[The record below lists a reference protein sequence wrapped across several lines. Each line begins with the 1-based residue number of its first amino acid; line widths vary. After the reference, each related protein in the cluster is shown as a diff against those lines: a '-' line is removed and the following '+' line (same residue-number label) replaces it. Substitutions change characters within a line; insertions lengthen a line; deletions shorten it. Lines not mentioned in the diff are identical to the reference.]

1 MMLDFF
7 NEIKDDLSYIE
18 AQLRDVITSS
28 ETMLDSAAAHL
39 FAAGGK
45 RLRPAFALFGGR
57 FGRYDLEKV
66 APLAVAV
73 ELIHMAT
80 LVHDDVVDGA
90 LVRRG
95 RPTVQ
100 AIWDNNV
107 AIRTGDM
114 LFARAIEIIAGYAE
128 PAVSKKM
135 AATCMEVCTGE
146 FAQAAACFSPRQ
158 TLSGYFGRIRRKTA
172 VLIAAASELGALV
185 CGAPRI
191 ISKAL
196 GQYGLAVGMAFQ
208 VVDDVLDLIADERV
222 LGKATG
228 GDIREGIA
236 TLPVIYVL
244 RRNGRGHRRL
254 REILCARE
262 KGEAEIN
269 EAIRIVEEEGGVA
282 YSLEVARRFAMKAQG
297 ALRVLPDIPSRQKL
311 NAIAEFIV
319 ARQF

>member
-18 AQLRDVITSS
+18 AQLRVVVTSS
-28 ETMLDSAAAHL
+28 KTTLGDAADHL

-45 RLRPAFALFGGR
+45 RLRPAFALFSGH
-57 FGRYDLEKV
+57 FGRYDLLKV

-90 LVRRG
+90 FVRRG

-100 AIWDNNV
+100 ALWDNKV
-107 AIRTGDM
+107 AINTGDM
-114 LFARAIEIIAGYAE
+114 LFARAIEIIAGYTE
-128 PAVSKKM
+128 PAVSRKM

-146 FAQAAACFSPRQ
+146 FAQAEACFDPRQ
-158 TLSGYFGRIRRKTA
+158 TLRGYFGRIRRKTA

-191 ISKAL
+191 VSKAL

-244 RRNGRGHRRL
+244 RRNGRNHRRL
-254 REILCARE
+254 QEILCARE
-262 KGEAEIN
+262 KGEAEIS
-269 EAIRIVEEEGGVA
+269 EAIRIIKEEGGVS
-282 YSLEVARRFAMKAQG
+282 YSLEVARRFVTKAQR
-297 ALRVLPDIPSRQKL
+297 ALRMLPDIPSRQRL
-311 NAIAEFIV
+311 NAIAEFV
-319 ARQF
+319 VGRQF

>member
-7 NEIKDDLSYIE
+7 SEIKDDLLYIE
-18 AQLRDVITSS
+18 AQLRSVVTSD
-28 ETMLDSAAAHL
+28 TTLGDAAGHL

-45 RLRPAFALFGGR
+45 RLRPAFALFSGR
-57 FGRYDLEKV
+57 FGHYDLQKV

-80 LVHDDVVDGA
+80 LIHDDVVDSA
-90 LVRRG
+90 LIRRG

-100 AIWDNNV
+100 ALWGNRV
-107 AIRTGDM
+107 AIWTGNM

-128 PAVSKKM
+128 PVISRKI
-135 AATCMEVCTGE
+135 AATCMEVCMGE
-146 FAQAAACFSPRQ
+146 FAQAKASFNPHQSLR
-158 TLSGYFGRIRRKTA
+158 GYFGRIRSKTA
-172 VLIAAASELGALV
+172 VLIAAASELGALI

-191 ISKAL
+191 VSKAL

-222 LGKATG
+222 LGKPTG

-244 RRNGRGHRRL
+244 HRNGKSHDRL
-254 REILCARE
+254 KEILCTRE
-262 KGEAEIN
+262 KGEADIS
-269 EAIRIVEEEGGVA
+269 EAIRIIEEEGGVS
-282 YSLEVARRFAMKAQG
+282 YSLGVARRFVTKAQK

-311 NAIAEFIV
+311 NALAEFV
-319 ARQF
+319 VERQF

>member
-7 NEIKDDLSYIE
+7 SEIKDDLSYIE
-18 AQLRDVITSS
+18 AQLRGVVT
-28 ETMLDSAAAHL
+28 DSHTTLGDAADHL

-45 RLRPAFALFGGR
+45 RLRPAFAVFSAR
-57 FGRYDLEKV
+57 FGRYDLQKV

-80 LVHDDVVDGA
+80 LVHDDLVDGG
-90 LVRRG
+90 LIRRG

-100 AIWDNNV
+100 AVWGNRV
-107 AIRTGDM
+107 AIWTGDM

-128 PAVSKKM
+128 PVVSKRI

-146 FAQAAACFSPRQ
+146 FAQAKASFNPHQSLR
-158 TLSGYFGRIRRKTA
+158 GYLGRIRSKTA

-191 ISKAL
+191 VSKAL

-244 RRNGRGHRRL
+244 RRNGKGHDRL
-254 REILCARE
+254 KEILCARE
-262 KGEAEIN
+262 KGESDIS
-269 EAIRIVEEEGGVA
+269 EAIRIVEEEGGVS
-282 YSLEVARRFAMKAQG
+282 YSLGVARRFVTKAQR
-297 ALRVLPDIPSRQKL
+297 ALRALPDIPSRQKL
-311 NAIAEFIV
+311 DAIAEFV
-319 ARQF
+319 VERRF